1 MIFRENVYGI
11 LKRLNFIDE
20 IIREH
25 EPLNVLDVGCGT
37 GNQLTI
43 PLAEKFSGIKFT
55 GVDSDAQSI
64 ESAKNSNSLQNL
76 KFACFP
82 DIGSNEK
89 FDLIIASE
97 VIEHV
102 EKPEEFLMHLR
113 EKLSDNGKLIL
124 TLPNGYGPFEIM
136 SVLNSLLHIFGIYKV
151 IEKLRLYEVTK
162 AVKNFF
168 FGSSE
173 PVLSGKAD
181 TLAISPHINFFS
193 YRQICSLI
201 AGTGL
206 SILQYRPRTF
216 LCGLFFDQLLRGEL
230 LLNCNAKIAD
240 YLPPGLNSDWMFV
253 LERGRSRDSAAYSRG
268 IYARF
273 HRYINEKA
281 VKKFTSELQIN

>member
-1 MIFRENVYGI
+1 MPLTENSYGI
-11 LKRLNFIDE
+11 IKRLHFIE
-20 IIREH
+20 AVIQQH
-25 EPLNVLDVGCGT
+25 EPVNVLDAGCGT

-55 GVDSDAQSI
+55 GIDNDAQSI
-64 ESAKNSNSLQNL
+64 ESAKSSNSLQNL
-76 KFACFP
+76 KFACFH
-82 DIGSNEK
+82 DIESNEK

-102 EKPEEFLMHLR
+102 EKPEEFLMHLKGR
-113 EKLSDNGKLIL
+113 LSDNGKLIL

-136 SVLNSLLHIFGIYKV
+136 SILNSLLHIFGIYKV
-151 IEKLRLYEVTK
+151 IEKLRLYEMTK

-201 AGTGL
+201 AGTGF
-206 SILQYRPRTF
+206 SILQYRARTF

-253 LERGRSRDSAAYSRG
+253 LEKGRSRDSAAYSRG

-281 VKKFTSELQIN
+281 LKNFHE